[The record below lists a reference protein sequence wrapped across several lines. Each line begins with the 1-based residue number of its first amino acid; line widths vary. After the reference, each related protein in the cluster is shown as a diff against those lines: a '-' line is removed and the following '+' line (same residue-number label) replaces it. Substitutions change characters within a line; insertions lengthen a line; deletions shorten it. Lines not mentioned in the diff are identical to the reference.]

1 MSQFL
6 ILITLL
12 IATGLLLQL
21 EFAFYIAYV
30 CAGLYVW
37 SRWYTPLAM
46 RRLRIAR
53 RFADHAFL
61 GEPVPVTLSF
71 TNTGWLRLPWLQYHE
86 GTAVELPT
94 TDNTKRAFS
103 LSRGETA
110 VFTYQIH
117 AMKRGYYRV
126 GPLYLSSSDLFGLAQ
141 EQRSQLPPS
150 HLTVYP
156 RLIPLSQLGLPSRL
170 PFGTVASQQR
180 LFADPARPMGVR
192 EFRSGDSLRQIN
204 WKVSAHT
211 RDLMVKT
218 LQPAISL
225 ETAVLLNLHL
235 GDYQRQE
242 RYHTIEWAITVAAS
256 LAAHLSQERQAVGLL
271 SNGTDPLRPAAMPS
285 NERMM
290 VPLTPRTGRAHLMKL
305 LEQLARIAAEDTVP
319 FNQWGTTACQPL
331 NWGVTLL
338 VVTASGDEATCQTL
352 HRLVR
357 SGYNPILLLVEP
369 SANFGLVRQRAHHL
383 GFAAFQVIEDKDL
396 RVIGQE
402 KLK

>member
-1 MSQFL
+1 MSQFFLL
-6 ILITLL
+6 IALL

-21 EFAFYIAYV
+21 EFVFYIAYV

-37 SRWYTPLAM
+37 SRWFTPLAL
-46 RRLRIAR
+46 RQLRIVR

-61 GEPVPVTLSF
+61 GEPVTVELSF
-71 TNTGWLRLPWLQYHE
+71 TNDGWFRLPWLQYHE

-110 VFTYQIH
+110 VFTYQLQP
-117 AMKRGYYRV
+117 MKRGYYRV

-141 EQRSQLPPS
+141 EQRSQLAPA

-156 RLIPLSQLGLPSRL
+156 RLVPLSQLGLPSRL
-170 PFGTVASQQR
+170 PFGTIASQQR
-180 LFADPARPMGVR
+180 LFADPARPTGVR

-225 ETAVLLNLHL
+225 ETAVLLNLNL
-235 GDYQRQE
+235 DDYQRQD

-256 LAAHLSQERQAVGLL
+256 LAAHLSQERQAIGLL
-271 SNGTDPLRPAAMPS
+271 SNGSDPLRPAAAPLS
-285 NERMM
+285 ERLML
-290 VPLTPRTGRAHLMKL
+290 PLAPRTGRTHLMKL
-305 LEQLARIAAEDTVP
+305 LEHLARIAADETIP
-319 FNQWGTTACQPL
+319 FNQWATTACQPL

-357 SGYNPILLLVEP
+357 SGYNPVLLLVEP
-369 SANFGLVRQRAHHL
+369 SANFGLVRQRASHL
-383 GFAAFQVIEDKDL
+383 GFAAFQVVEDKDL
-396 RVIGQE
+396 R
-402 KLK
+402 LKAG